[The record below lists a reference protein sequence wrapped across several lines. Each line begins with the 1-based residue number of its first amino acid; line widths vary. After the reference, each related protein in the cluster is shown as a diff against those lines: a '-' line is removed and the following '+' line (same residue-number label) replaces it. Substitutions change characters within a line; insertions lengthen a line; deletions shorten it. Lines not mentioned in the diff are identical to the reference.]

1 MKKVLSVA
9 LSFIMLISTL
19 TIGTFSALA
28 SVPKDVTEYKL
39 GDTFTVEYD
48 TTKNNDYVYYAKF
61 IPEKTA
67 YYEFTFDTKVGKIAG
82 EVDAFI
88 FDSKEE
94 TITYNFGDQYS
105 RVAPTVAA
113 KLTANNA
120 YYLVM
125 FAENC
130 GTYTS
135 NVTINKH
142 SHTLQTDTAQAV
154 YYKEDDY
161 KWTFDGGK
169 YQYCE
174 YCDYYKDVETY
185 YYPSSVTLAKTSY
198 TYTGSAIKPA
208 VTVKDRKKNVID
220 KSNYTVKYSNNTK
233 VGKATVKITFKG
245 SKYYGEMSTTFKINP
260 KGTSISKVT
269 AKSKGFTVTWKK
281 QATQTT
287 GYQIQYSTDK
297 NFKKNNKTVTVSKT
311 GTTSKT
317 ISKLSAKKKY
327 YIRVRTYKTVSGTKY
342 YSGWSKV
349 SSITT
354 KK

>member
-1 MKKVLSVA
+1 MVA
-9 LSFIMLISTL
+9 
-19 TIGTFSALA
+19 
-28 SVPKDVTEYKL
+28 
-39 GDTFTVEYD
+39 
-48 TTKNNDYVYYAKF
+48 
-61 IPEKTA
+61 EK
-67 YYEFTFDTKVGKIAG
+67 
-82 EVDAFI
+82 
-88 FDSKEE
+88 
-94 TITYNFGDQYS
+94 
-105 RVAPTVAA
+105 
-113 KLTANNA
+113 
-120 YYLVM
+120 
-125 FAENC
+125 C
-130 GTYTS
+130 GTYTT

-142 SHTLQTDTAQAV
+142 SHTLKTLTYEAV
-154 YYKEDDY
+154 YLKDYDYYED
-161 KWTFDGGK
+161 GAK

-174 YCDYYKDVETY
+174 YCDYYKKTETY
-185 YYPSSVTLAKTSY
+185 YYPKSVTLAKTSY

-208 VTVKDRKKNVID
+208 VTVKDRKGNVID
-220 KSNYTVKYSNNTK
+220 KSNYTVKYSSNTK

-269 AKSKGFTVTWKK
+269 AKSKGFTVSWKK

-327 YIRVRTYKTVSGTKY
+327 YIRVRTYKTVSNTKY

-349 SSITT
+349 SSTTT